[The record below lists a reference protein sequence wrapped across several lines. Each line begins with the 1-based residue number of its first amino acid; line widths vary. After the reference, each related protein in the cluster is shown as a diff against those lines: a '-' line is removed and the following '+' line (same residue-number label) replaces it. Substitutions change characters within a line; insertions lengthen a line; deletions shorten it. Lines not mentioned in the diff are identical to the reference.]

1 MLYISFSQEKYRVGI
16 SLLLSENPL
25 RFLRI
30 AVDMRILFS
39 CRYYLLILLHHF
51 LDINLLSIV
60 SYGNIL
66 KSDNHHFI
74 KHMASNLP
82 NSQPEDWN
90 YIYSDFRLWTTFLY
104 REKRGFNGS
113 FACIFSNLPGQ
124 FSDAEIDLLITNFL
138 LLFVAC
144 CSRGFCKISRVSG
157 YQVARVR

>member
-74 KHMASNLP
+74 KHMAS
-82 NSQPEDWN
+82 
-90 YIYSDFRLWTTFLY
+90 T
-104 REKRGFNGS
+104 
-113 FACIFSNLPGQ
+113 
-124 FSDAEIDLLITNFL
+124 
-138 LLFVAC
+138 
-144 CSRGFCKISRVSG
+144 
-157 YQVARVR
+157 